1 MARTAV
7 NWTIYGVEPETG
19 KPWRI
24 TSRAG
29 LSAVP
34 RDGMMAVYQPGR
46 RTLQNGTWYLHRADK
61 DVWIEAEDDGAAL
74 EKHILFPCI
83 DLTRRAYY
91 ALDDEWKAARALMDE
106 DMNG

>member
-1 MARTAV
+1 MDVRWIA
-7 NWTIYGVEPETG
+7 YGVDPTTG
-19 KPWRI
+19 EPWRVPD
-24 TSRAG
+24 SAG

-34 RDGMMAVYQPGR
+34 RDGMMFVYQPGR

-91 ALDDEWKAARALMDE
+91 ALDKEWKAAMALMNG